1 MSFGS
6 GVVTSS
12 HPQLVQTVA
21 IGFSKDLTPQLLCFK
36 ISFNIVWNCSS
47 AMESGSRKELVVVLT
62 GAFTH
67 LCVEIMIP
75 RY

>member
-21 IGFSKDLTPQLLCFK
+21 IGFSKDLTPHLLCFK
-36 ISFNIVWNCSS
+36 ISFNIVWNCFS
-47 AMESGSRKELVVVLT
+47 AMEIGSRKELVVVLT
-62 GAFTH
+62 GAFAH
-67 LCVEIMIP
+67 LCAEH
-75 RY
+75 